1 MPKPKNLLG
10 KIATRKNLELAWL
23 DISRLARPLS
33 HGMSEQT
40 IEEFRKNYKE
50 NLEIIRNQLLSGEYR
65 FGQLRATT
73 IKKKNG
79 KKRPLKI
86 ADIRDRVVQR
96 ALARVLEK
104 YLEKSFDL
112 NNPASHAYLRKKGVQ
127 SAIKEMLKNHQDGCG
142 VILEADIIDFFGTV
156 NVNKLLDELVFPNL
170 PDDTLNSLIKS
181 AFEMEIGN
189 RANLPEEDWEL
200 FPESAAG
207 LPQGG
212 YLSPLFSNVY
222 LSTFDCKM
230 LDAHFRL
237 IRYADDFIVLCKSL
251 EEAED
256 AYKMTRDILETELG
270 LELHERNDANKKAK
284 TRIVRITQ
292 TPIKFLGIQFDGLR
306 IWPDPE
312 KRRLFSNKLSGLHKR
327 SRTVRELLTSAAHLM
342 EGWIAAY
349 GFSDL
354 RDVDVKTLDDEIN
367 KVLWK
372 NLNSFEWKL
381 TPKHLSNKQRL
392 NSGVEPAKWYLD
404 GIRRNLG
411 ERDRDLLSKYW
422 S

>member
-1 MPKPKNLLG
+1 MPRPKHLLG
-10 KIATRKNLELAWL
+10 KVATRKNLELAWL
-23 DISRLARPLS
+23 DISRLARPHS

-40 IEEFRKNYKE
+40 IEEFRENYKA

-73 IKKKNG
+73 IKKKSG

-112 NNPASHAYLRKKGVQ
+112 NNPVSHAYLRKKGVQ
-127 SAIKEMLKNHQDGCG
+127 SAIKQMLKNHQEGCG

-156 NVNKLLDELVFPNL
+156 KVNRLLNEMIFPSL
-170 PDDTLNSLIKS
+170 PDETINDLIQT

-189 RANLPEEDWEL
+189 KTNLPEEDWEL

-222 LSTFDCKM
+222 LSMFDHMM
-230 LDAHFRL
+230 LEARFRL
-237 IRYADDFIVLCKSL
+237 IRYADDFIVLCKST
-251 EEAED
+251 EEVED
-256 AYKMTRDILETELG
+256 AYKLTRDILESRLE
-270 LELHERNDANKKAK
+270 LELHERNDGDKKAK

-292 TPIKFLGIQFDGLR
+292 TPIKFLGIQFDGRR
-306 IWPDPE
+306 ISPDSE
-312 KRRLFSNKLSGLHKR
+312 KRRLFSNKLSSLHKR
-327 SRTVRELLTSAAHLM
+327 ARTVSELLTSTAHLM

-349 GFSDL
+349 GFTDL
-354 RDVDVKTLDDEIN
+354 REVDIKAIDDEVN
-367 KVLWK
+367 KILWK
-372 NLNSFEWKL
+372 NLKSFEWKL
-381 TPKHLSNKQRL
+381 TPKHLSIKQRL

-404 GIRRNLG
+404 RIRRNLN
-411 ERDRDLLSKYW
+411 ERDRELLSKYW